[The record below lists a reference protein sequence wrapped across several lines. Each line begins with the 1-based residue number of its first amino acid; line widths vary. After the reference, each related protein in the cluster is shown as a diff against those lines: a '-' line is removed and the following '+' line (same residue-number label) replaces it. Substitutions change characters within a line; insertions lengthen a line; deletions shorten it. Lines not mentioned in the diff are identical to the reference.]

1 MTFFQ
6 IKMENYIKELE
17 QHIVFLKNE
26 NAKKQTNKMFQLEV
40 NKKDT
45 PYDYKFTQIK
55 NICNLKLASY
65 NLPQPAYNIIEDT
78 YLHYILSGSIERK
91 ILINKGM
98 YSIEKLLDKLNHNN
112 DLIFSIDIEQKVIIN
127 SKDTNT
133 NFQLVSTYL
142 SYKLGFINLQ
152 SNQTKMIAENIYD
165 LRLPS
170 KLLLYIKNIYKD
182 QPVGILHFNG
192 SSICDIQFPQLVT
205 LNNLYIEFY
214 TEDNILYNFNGLM
227 YELSFVI
234 TITE

>member
-1 MTFFQ
+1 
-6 IKMENYIKELE
+6 MENYVKELE

-192 SSICDIQFPQLVT
+192 TSICDMQFTQLIT